1 MTGNHKPQLQ
11 RPSAKALLQSG
22 MAAMKDADSR
32 IAIPQAGA
40 ETPLPNDTGWSIRV
54 GMLILLLGFGGF
66 MLWATLAP
74 LDEGVP
80 AQGMVVVEGKRKT
93 VQHLAGGVVKEL
105 NVKEAQL
112 VKAGDILL
120 RLDDTIAR
128 ANYDATLQTYYA
140 LLAQEARLTAEQT
153 QSGQIRFPDILT
165 KATDSPERAK
175 EYMSAQQGV
184 FNARRAALQGE
195 LAVLAEAAT
204 SQEELAK
211 GLSEQITYLKPQL
224 EGMRDLAKEGF
235 LPRNRQLETE
245 RQYADLQANVARA
258 KSSVA
263 SARLNIIQRRN
274 DYRKEVDTQLADVK
288 KEMASYAERVRSAR
302 EEFERTTITAPAD
315 GSVTGLMAHTVGG
328 VITPGQKLMDI
339 IPIGEGLI
347 LEIQVPSHLIDR
359 LHAGMPADITF
370 QSFVNLP
377 NLVIDG
383 QLISIS
389 ADIMTDPNP
398 NMPPYF
404 LGRVA
409 VTPEG
414 MKKLGNHQM
423 QPGMPASVVVKTGSR
438 SLIDYLLKPLKR
450 RIAQSLTEA

>member
-1 MTGNHKPQLQ
+1 MTEKFNVM
-11 RPSAKALLQSG
+11 RPSAKALLQ
-22 MAAMKDADSR
+22 AKKDGNMTDKDGNLKIESEVA
-32 IAIPQAGA
+32 
-40 ETPLPNDTGWSIRV
+40 LPNDTAWSIRV

-66 MLWATLAP
+66 MVWAIFAP

-93 VQHLAGGVVKEL
+93 VQHLSGGVVREL

-112 VKAGDILL
+112 VKANDVLL
-120 RLDDTIAR
+120 RLDDTVPQ
-128 ANYDATLQTYYA
+128 ANYGAALQTYYA
-140 LLAQEARLTAEQT
+140 LLAEEARLVAEQT
-153 QSGQIRFPDILT
+153 QAGQVRFPEELLN
-165 KATDSPERAK
+165 ATENKERAR
-175 EYMSAQQGV
+175 EHMAVQQGL

-195 LAVLAEAAT
+195 LAVLGETAT
-204 SQEELAK
+204 AQEELAK
-211 GLSEQITYLKPQL
+211 GLAEQISYLKPQL
-224 EGMRDLAKEGF
+224 EGMRSLASEGY
-235 LPRNRQLETE
+235 LPRNRQLEVE
-245 RQYADLQANVARA
+245 RQYADLQANAARA
-258 KSSVA
+258 KSAVT
-263 SARLNIIQRRN
+263 SAKLSIIQKRN
-274 DYRKEVDTQLADVK
+274 DFRKEVDTKLADVK
-288 KEMASYAERVRSAR
+288 RELATATERMRSTR
-302 EEFERTTITAPAD
+302 EELERTVVTAPAD
-315 GSVTGLMAHTVGG
+315 GSVTGLMIHTVGG
-328 VITPGQKLMDI
+328 VVTPGQKLMDI
-339 IPIGEGLI
+339 VPVGEGLI

-389 ADIMTDPNP
+389 ADVIVDPHQQS

-414 MKKLGNHQM
+414 MKKLGKHVM

-438 SLIDYLLKPLKR
+438 SLMDYLLKPLKR
-450 RIAQSLTEA
+450 RIAESLTEA